1 MFSTILQNFPIFVFF
16 NPHPVLLF
24 RCRWWDFD
32 WWSWRM
38 RVMLV
43 LMLLSKFQLMQLAL
57 SIHLVVS
64 YQLFFGKII
73 WQCLWMLTS
82 DIYFESHPVSKV
94 SVNLKRML
102 GSLMARSN
110 DVVINVHVL
119 TDDDGKSWVE
129 DTILNVI
136 GRHLTEGIV
145 FGFENNNVTLQRKY
159 LGGEVYQEMLLF
171 KFFSQMLTSSPAPLT
186 ESYWIQWRSSLGKI
200 VWAVK
205 QAQKLVQVDALD
217 LSLSF

>member
-1 MFSTILQNFPIFVFF
+1 
-16 NPHPVLLF
+16 
-24 RCRWWDFD
+24 
-32 WWSWRM
+32 
-38 RVMLV
+38 
-43 LMLLSKFQLMQLAL
+43 
-57 SIHLVVS
+57 
-64 YQLFFGKII
+64 
-73 WQCLWMLTS
+73 MLTS
-82 DIYFESHPVSKV
+82 EIYFESHPVSKV

-186 ESYWIQWRSSLGKI
+186 ESYWIQ
-200 VWAVK
+200 
-205 QAQKLVQVDALD
+205 
-217 LSLSF
+217 

>member
-1 MFSTILQNFPIFVFF
+1 
-16 NPHPVLLF
+16 
-24 RCRWWDFD
+24 
-32 WWSWRM
+32 
-38 RVMLV
+38 
-43 LMLLSKFQLMQLAL
+43 
-57 SIHLVVS
+57 
-64 YQLFFGKII
+64 
-73 WQCLWMLTS
+73 MLTS

-136 GRHLTEGIV
+136 GRHLTEGVV

-159 LGGEVYQEMLLF
+159 LGGKIDQELLKVLLLF
-171 KFFSQMLTSSPAPLT
+171 KNDIQDVMKIATGQRGEELDKEKYKMLVAEYKKFKTKSVKHYKFNSAANLRT
-186 ESYWIQWRSSLGKI
+186 FGKD
-200 VWAVK
+200 K
-205 QAQKLVQVDALD
+205 FVQ
-217 LSLSF
+217 